1 LPTAR
6 GAETRTFT
14 SDGAADN
21 ECMRGVDWHELDLA
35 ALASELRSTLPPAEA
50 EKMVWAFEQAVG
62 VARIEGDLL
71 RYLLAATAALIARV
85 EDSSPRT
92 IFEAF
97 FRRSISD
104 DEWRDRYAGL
114 IA

>member
-1 LPTAR
+1 
-6 GAETRTFT
+6 
-14 SDGAADN
+14 
-21 ECMRGVDWHELDLA
+21 MRPLDWHDLDLE
-35 ALASELRSTLPPAEA
+35 ALAAELRSTLPPAEA
-50 EKMVWAFEQAVG
+50 EKMIWAFDQAVG

-97 FRRSISD
+97 FRRSVSD

>member
-1 LPTAR
+1 
-6 GAETRTFT
+6 
-14 SDGAADN
+14 
-21 ECMRGVDWHELDLA
+21 MRPLDWHEVDLE
-35 ALASELRSTLPPAEA
+35 ALATELRSSLPPAEA
-50 EKMVWAFEQAVG
+50 EKMIWAFDQAVG
-62 VARIEGDLL
+62 VARIDGDLL
-71 RYLLAATAALIARV
+71 RYLFAATAALIARV

>member
-1 LPTAR
+1 VRPL
-6 GAETRTFT
+6 
-14 SDGAADN
+14 
-21 ECMRGVDWHELDLA
+21 DWHELDLE
-35 ALASELRSTLPPAEA
+35 ALAAELRSTLPPAEA
-50 EKMVWAFEQAVG
+50 EKMIWAFDQAVG

>member
-1 LPTAR
+1 
-6 GAETRTFT
+6 
-14 SDGAADN
+14 
-21 ECMRGVDWHELDLA
+21 MRPLDWHELDLETLA
-35 ALASELRSTLPPAEA
+35 AELRATLPPAEA
-50 EKMVWAFEQAVG
+50 EKMIWAFEQAVG

-71 RYLLAATAALIARV
+71 RYLLAATAALIARA

-97 FRRSISD
+97 FRRSVSD

>member
-1 LPTAR
+1 MNRALEAVEDVR
-6 GAETRTFT
+6 LASE
-14 SDGAADN
+14 ADL
-21 ECMRGVDWHELDLA
+21 EGLVVLVPADLA

>member
-1 LPTAR
+1 MVLPIIR
-6 GAETRTFT
+6 RMQGI
-14 SDGAADN
+14 
-21 ECMRGVDWHELDLA
+21 DWHELDLD

-62 VARIEGDLL
+62 VARIDGDLL
-71 RYLLAATAALIARV
+71 RYVLAATAALIARA

-92 IFEAF
+92 VFEAF
-97 FRRSISD
+97 FRRSVSD

>member
-1 LPTAR
+1 M
-6 GAETRTFT
+6 G
-14 SDGAADN
+14 S
-21 ECMRGVDWHELDLA
+21 MDWHALDLQK
-35 ALASELRSTLPPAEA
+35 LTSELRSTLPPAEA

-104 DEWRDRYAGL
+104 DEWRDRYASL